1 MEQSDELG
9 LLCSLAGMP
18 AKEIR
23 LLEQGGWTVTRLAT
37 LHGGKREL
45 LEAVVW
51 KLQQLD
57 AECTIEMSVL
67 RDVVDR
73 ANDRARTRHML
84 DAKRGGADLLEAHVS
99 HQRAV
104 RQKTFSTYVAEDTKA
119 KVELVGTAKRGRWPT
134 RLSMKLHIASSD
146 LALRELAERQERER
160 WLKEIR
166 SIVKSARLPVAV
178 RSSDEALLIRVAKG
192 RRPNTLRKHVKTW
205 MKAARW
211 MDAAFNCKW
220 PASPE
225 QFAEFLEAMVEEPCA
240 RSFPESIYK
249 TLMFLEHAGE
259 VPEQDQICRSAAVK
273 NALEEASHRLQAI
286 EQKTAKRQAALL
298 PVAVIVAWEDHALDE
313 SASNYS
319 RIYAWFRLVKLW
331 TGMRFDDTKGAP
343 SGTLEMREWGMK
355 GIIDRSKTS
364 GPGKKIVHLPFYVN
378 KEAWLY
384 DGRWLMTGW
393 KIWCAM
399 GIEAGMSSR
408 DFMLPWP
415 NRELT
420 GFVRKVVD
428 YPIASTTLIFQ
439 KSLFRG

>member
-1 MEQSDELG
+1 
-9 LLCSLAGMP
+9 
-18 AKEIR
+18 
-23 LLEQGGWTVTRLAT
+23 
-37 LHGGKREL
+37 
-45 LEAVVW
+45 
-51 KLQQLD
+51 
-57 AECTIEMSVL
+57 MSVL

-364 GPGKKIVHLPFYVN
+364 GLERRLCTFPSMSTRRHGC
-378 KEAWLY
+378 
-384 DGRWLMTGW
+384 MTVG
-393 KIWCAM
+393 
-399 GIEAGMSSR
+399 G
-408 DFMLPWP
+408 
-415 NRELT
+415 
-420 GFVRKVVD
+420 
-428 YPIASTTLIFQ
+428 
-439 KSLFRG
+439 